1 MFNSVF
7 HHRLSHFAGF
17 SVLLLL
23 VVSIPVLAEGE
34 KVEWGTSIEEA
45 TSQAAETGKP
55 IMMDFYTDW

>member
-1 MFNSVF
+1 MFYSIF
-7 HHRLSHFAGF
+7 HRYSAYLAGLTI
-17 SVLLLL
+17 LLLMAI
-23 VVSIPVLAEGE
+23 SMPVLAEGE